1 MIYNRTK
8 CKIGFMHQWSVSSLK
23 MGVNVASPPKS
34 AKPGVGGGKGGG
46 HIGSEFIVTK

>member
-34 AKPGVGGGKGGG
+34 AKPGVGGGRVG
-46 HIGSEFIVTK
+46 VTLGQNS